1 MIRPVSDYVKSVS
14 ELANFIGVETS
25 LDLNFSGITSDSRSV
40 ITGDLFAALP
50 GAINF
55 SAEGTVIGDG
65 RKWDTVQFVPVNSEA
80 EVAELAAKLDYCKP
94 GESYVMGIQ
103 VVLDSITLP

>member
-1 MIRPVSDYVKSVS
+1 MIVRQTPDRAGAV
-14 ELANFIGVETS
+14 
-25 LDLNFSGITSDSRSV
+25 
-40 ITGDLFAALP
+40 AALP

-80 EVAELAAKLDYCKP
+80 EVAELAASLDYCKP